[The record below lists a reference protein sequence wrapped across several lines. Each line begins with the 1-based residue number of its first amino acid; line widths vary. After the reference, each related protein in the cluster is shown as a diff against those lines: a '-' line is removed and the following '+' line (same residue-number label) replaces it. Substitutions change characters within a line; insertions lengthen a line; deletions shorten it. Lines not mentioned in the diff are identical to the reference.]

1 LAGRRAALL
10 DKPNRF
16 KCQQVNRNRRL
27 PVVDVPLTILSA
39 RRSRRLLATAA
50 GLAALMAVCNAAQ
63 ACDGKSYAFSIAVG
77 ANVEG
82 GGLTVRLDKAK
93 FIDEKPDK
101 YYVSVKD
108 DGNTLADH
116 IPLKQFDT
124 ISLKTRCGTVSIGA
138 DRKSMFSNHTL
149 ALTWSYF

>member
-1 LAGRRAALL
+1 MIESVTQPEHCPKPEAAVDESAPFPPAPSHLRRALIPGA
-10 DKPNRF
+10 
-16 KCQQVNRNRRL
+16 C
-27 PVVDVPLTILSA
+27 
-39 RRSRRLLATAA
+39 LLALIAA
-50 GLAALMAVCNAAQ
+50 SGPAS

-77 ANVEG
+77 ANVDG

-108 DGNTLADH
+108 DGNVLADH
-116 IPLKQFDT
+116 APLKQFDT
-124 ISLKTRCGTVSIGA
+124 LSLKTRCGTVSIGA